1 MGKDTRG
8 NGRANSG
15 PDRKGGDNNRPDAK
29 SVMSF
34 DSNVPGGAKAT
45 KERSDVKAEAI
56 DPNAS
61 EKTVMASPGDT
72 ASVSSL
78 IEAHNKAFGNLLQAP
93 KDAAPPA
100 SAPPAKAADPDAGE
114 KTIMVGGGGATPP
127 KPAVSPAAAV
137 AGKPAVSPAAAV
149 AGKPAVSPPAAGPG
163 KPAVA
168 PAAAVAGKPA
178 VSPAAAVAGKP
189 AVSPAAAVAA
199 KPAVSPAAAVA
210 AKPAADTDA
219 NEKTMMAGIGS
230 APKAGTA
237 SAHAK
242 DPVTGEQTIMIDP
255 SLRATPS
262 EPGQTSSEGPTS
274 HPTNVE
280 NKATG
285 FFSTQSSMPAVSTG
299 EGLLPQGTL
308 PKDGQRMNQYEI
320 IRLIGEGGMGSV
332 FLARDTKL
340 GRRVAIK
347 FLQSPDPELTKRF
360 IIEARATARVEH
372 ENIVSIYEVGEW
384 NGSPFMVLQFLQG
397 NGLNKLIPRGKRMPV
412 ARVVEL
418 MSPVLRALAYA
429 HAEGIV
435 HRDLKPDNIFV
446 TDAGVIKVLDF
457 GIAKVAHGED
467 KTSDGEAK
475 NVRAEDIQALGGDNK
490 SMTRHGAIMGTMPYM
505 SPEQWGNGVAIDH
518 TTDIWAAGV
527 IMYIMLTG
535 KHPLDPLEGHE
546 LMVTGFLDEV
556 TPGLKE
562 KAPDLPSDLAAV
574 IDKCLVKDKAQRWGD
589 ALALLRALEPFQ
601 PGRFSATTK
610 SDRMEESPYN
620 GLASFQEE
628 DASRFF
634 GRNRE
639 TAAMTQRLRERPIMA
654 VVGPSGVG
662 KSSFVRAGVVP
673 ALKNSG
679 ENWDISVLRPGRT
692 PLMSLANLLSQVAGT
707 SGNIANDINEQQGL
721 ADRLREEPG
730 YLGTALRR
738 QARKEKKHLL
748 LFIDQF
754 EELYTLVQDPK
765 ERMAFTACLSA
776 AADDATSPMRVVVS
790 IRSDFLDRCVED
802 SHFMNELSQGLF
814 FITAPT
820 RDGMR
825 DALVLPAE
833 MAGYKF
839 ENEGIVDDMLD
850 HLAQTSGALPLL
862 QFTADRLWADR
873 DPSRRILTE
882 KSYKNLGGISG
893 ALAAHA
899 DRVLEQVSGEQKA
912 LVRALLIRLVT
923 PDRTR
928 AIVSVDDLRETLGKS
943 GDIQALIDQ
952 MVQARL
958 LVVQT
963 GGGGSGATVELV
975 HESLIAGWPQLA
987 KWLDEGHEDA
997 AFLEQLRNTSRQWVA
1012 KGKDSGLLWRG
1023 EMVEEAKRFTRRF
1036 RGELPDTQKDF
1047 LKAVIAMST
1056 RAARVKK
1063 TLYIVAATVVGI
1075 MLAAAAVALV
1085 IINESRAETRQQA
1098 VAAMAAEEKA
1108 TEAAKEAEK
1117 RKIQA
1122 EAALNEA
1129 RIAELAKDAARE
1141 GEVTALAEATK
1152 AKAIAEERAIAAT
1165 ASEAKAVAAAEEAT
1179 QAKAYAEARAI
1190 EANDA
1195 RNLATKA
1202 AGELKVA
1209 LAENEKR
1216 RIDAE
1221 RAKTVA
1227 EKRLKE
1233 MTRGGIVEVLQ

>member
-15 PDRKGGDNNRPDAK
+15 PDRKGGGGNRPDAK
-29 SVMSF
+29 NTPSF
-34 DSNVPGGAKAT
+34 GGSAAGGAKVT

-56 DPNAS
+56 DSNAN
-61 EKTVMASPGDT
+61 EKTVMAGDAQGV
-72 ASVSSL
+72 ASI
-78 IEAHNKAFGNLLQAP
+78 IEAHNRAFASLLEAP
-93 KDAAPPA
+93 KDATAAPAPA
-100 SAPPAKAADPDAGE
+100 PVKAADPDAGE
-114 KTIMVGGGGATPP
+114 KTIMVGGGHSTPP
-127 KPAVSPAAAV
+127 
-137 AGKPAVSPAAAV
+137 
-149 AGKPAVSPPAAGPG
+149 
-163 KPAVA
+163 
-168 PAAAVAGKPA
+168 
-178 VSPAAAVAGKP
+178 
-189 AVSPAAAVAA
+189 
-199 KPAVSPAAAVA
+199 
-210 AKPAADTDA
+210 AKPAAPAPAKPAESDA
-219 NEKTMMAGIGS
+219 NEKTMMAGVGA
-230 APKAGTA
+230 APRAGTA
-237 SAHAK
+237 SAHAA
-242 DPVTGEQTIMIDP
+242 DPKTGEQTIMIDP
-255 SLRATPS
+255 SLSASPS
-262 EPGQTSSEGPTS
+262 PQTGSGGTTS
-274 HPTNVE
+274 HPTNHE
-280 NKATG
+280 GPATHIP
-285 FFSTQSSMPAVSTG
+285 FFSNTTNSATSAPGTG
-299 EGLLPQGTL
+299 EGGHEAGTL

-347 FLQSPDPELTKRF
+347 FLQSADPELTKRF

-490 SMTRHGAIMGTMPYM
+490 GMTRHGAIMGTMPYM
-505 SPEQWGNGVAIDH
+505 SPEQWGNGVSIDH

-546 LMVTGFLDEV
+546 LMVTGFLDEP

-562 KAPDLPSDLAAV
+562 KAPDLPADLAAV
-574 IDKCLVKDKAQRWGD
+574 IDKCLVKDKAQRWSD

-601 PGRFSATTK
+601 PGRFSATKT
-610 SDRMEESPYN
+610 DRIEESPYA
-620 GLASFQEE
+620 GLSSFQEE

-692 PLMSLANLLSQVAGT
+692 PLMSLANLLAQVVGT
-707 SGNIANDINEQQGL
+707 SGNIAEDISEQQAI

-748 LFIDQF
+748 LFMDQF
-754 EELYTLVQDPK
+754 EELYTLVPDPK

-776 AADDATSPMRVVVS
+776 AADDPTSPMRVVVS

-825 DALVLPAE
+825 DALVQPAE

-839 ENEGIVDDMLD
+839 ETEAIVDDMLD

-873 DPSRRILTE
+873 DPSRRVLTE
-882 KSYKNLGGISG
+882 KSYRNLGGISG

-899 DRVLEQVSGEQKA
+899 DRVLEQVSGEQKT
-912 LVRALLIRLVT
+912 LVRALLLRLVT

-928 AIVSVDDLRETLGKS
+928 AIVSLDDLRETLGKS
-943 GDIQALIDQ
+943 GDIQGLIDQ

-1023 EMVEEAKRFTRRF
+1023 EMVEEAKRFQRRF
-1036 RGELPDTQKDF
+1036 RGELPDAQKAF
-1047 LKAVIAMST
+1047 LKAVIDMST
-1056 RAARVKK
+1056 RAARLKK

-1098 VAAMAAEEKA
+1098 IAAMAAEEKA
-1108 TEAAKEAEK
+1108 TVAAKEAEA
-1117 RKIQA
+1117 RKTQA

-1141 GEVTALAEATK
+1141 NEATALKEA
-1152 AKAIAEERAIAAT
+1152 
-1165 ASEAKAVAAAEEAT
+1165 V
-1179 QAKAYAEARAI
+1179 
-1190 EANDA
+1190 EANPK
-1195 RNLATKA
+1195 AT
-1202 AGELKVA
+1202 EVA
-1209 LAENEKR
+1209 LIVGQGEREEGGRSRPR
-1216 RIDAE
+1216 RRTPGHRRRSAGH
-1221 RAKTVA
+1221 
-1227 EKRLKE
+1227 
-1233 MTRGGIVEVLQ
+1233 RGDRGAQPGDQGCW